1 MMTVTELRKNIYKI
15 FDEVQKT
22 GKPLEVSR
30 KGEKFILKPKNSKV
44 NKLDNLKKEGII
56 NGDPEDLAEYKVW
69 DLNEWKEPDI
79 LDDTQ

>member
-79 LDDTQ
+79 LDDIQ